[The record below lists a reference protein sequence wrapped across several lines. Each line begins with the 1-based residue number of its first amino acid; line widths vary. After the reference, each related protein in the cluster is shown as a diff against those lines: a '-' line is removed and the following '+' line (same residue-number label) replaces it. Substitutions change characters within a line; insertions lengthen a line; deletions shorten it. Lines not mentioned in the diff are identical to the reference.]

1 MKINDYRDLKVWQLA
16 MEVAEQVYQLCGTF
30 PQHQQFTLVSQMQRA
45 SISVPSN
52 IAEGHERHST
62 KDFCVSFP
70 SRKDRAPSWKLS
82 LGLRSDWA
90 IAPRQRSRRS

>member
-52 IAEGHERHST
+52 IAEGTSDTPPRIFASASH
-62 KDFCVSFP
+62 
-70 SRKDRAPSWKLS
+70 RA
-82 LGLRSDWA
+82 R
-90 IAPRQRSRRS
+90 IARRVGNSA